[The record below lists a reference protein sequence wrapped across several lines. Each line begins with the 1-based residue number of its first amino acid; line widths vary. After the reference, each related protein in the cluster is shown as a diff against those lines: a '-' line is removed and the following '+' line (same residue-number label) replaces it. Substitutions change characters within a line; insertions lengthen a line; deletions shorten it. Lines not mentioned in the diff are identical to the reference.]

1 MTGRLSGLKASLKA
15 DREQPPAAAA
25 PPREEEAPRKS
36 TRAKARENK
45 RAVVGYF
52 SPELQRTLNVMAVS
66 RVTARTRVGTKQVA
80 AHFPEDVAWQ
90 LRALAVDRKTTV
102 QNLMAEALNDLFAKY
117 GKPEVAPVER
127 EERGS

>member
-1 MTGRLSGLKASLKA
+1 MSKRPNLAA
-15 DREQPPAAAA
+15 IAAAA
-25 PPREEEAPRKS
+25 GS
-36 TRAKARENK
+36 TR
-45 RAVVGYF
+45 RA
-52 SPELQRTLNVMAVS
+52 PELMAPGTPS
-66 RVTARTRVGTKQVA
+66 ETSGSTKPRTRVGTKQIA

-127 EERGS
+127 ERERGFP